1 MKIVI
6 LIIAHDYPYE
16 YVEMQ
21 NNWRKYM
28 HSHSEIKSYFIKGKK
43 YDGQQEKIIV
53 ENDTLY
59 INTDEN
65 FIPGILKKT
74 IIAFKWAKKYLDFKY
89 IFRTNLSSVV
99 DLSKLYNFCIT
110 NNFNYAGAIGD
121 HNGVRFASGAGFFVS
136 KQCIKYI
143 MKNKKNNISYNIID
157 DVSLGKL
164 LTQEF
169 RITRLERIDFYF
181 FDKKRISNQEIL
193 DSPVFHYRVKCDD
206 ERHITV
212 DNQIKLINLIYGV

>member
-6 LIIAHDYPYE
+6 LIIAHDNPYE

-28 HSHSEIKSYFIKGKK
+28 HSHGEIKSYFIKGKK

-110 NNFNYAGAIGD
+110 NNFNFAGAIGD
-121 HNGVRFASGAGFFVS
+121 DNGVRFASGAGFFVS
-136 KQCIKYI
+136 KKCIRYI
-143 MKNKKNNISYNIID
+143 MQNKEKIDYETID

-164 LTQEF
+164 LTPEF
-169 RITRLERIDFYF
+169 NIFSLNRIDIFHYN
-181 FDKKRISNQEIL
+181 KKGISDQKIKELPI
-193 DSPVFHYRVKCDD
+193 FHYRVKCYNQ
-206 ERHITV
+206 RHITL